1 MNACVKDKFMHGNF
15 FSCFVTAMPF
25 LGVVKVTLLMQKGDD
40 DYMPGNIT
48 RIELCNFMTF
58 NKLTCKPGSRLNL
71 VIGPNGSGKSSLVCA
86 IALGLGGEPQL
97 LGRATS
103 VGAYVKRGEESGYIK
118 ICLRGE
124 SKEELITITRKIDTR
139 NKSEWLF
146 NGKVVGK
153 KEINEVIQ
161 RFNIQVNNLT
171 QGEPECH
178 EEELKNS
185 VLQKCSYLRVCEF
198 AKLTPVQLLEE
209 TEKAVGDPQ
218 LPVQHR
224 TLIMKSQ
231 ELKKFERAVA
241 SNKGS
246 LDQLKAHNAE
256 LEKDVKRVRQREDL
270 LAKAESMKKK
280 LPWLKYDI
288 KKAEYLEAKKQ
299 EEDAKLKLDDAAK
312 ALKELREPIDSSSG
326 TYNEVDDL
334 RRHEESRQQR
344 ISKAKED
351 LAAAEAELANLPPY
365 EPPKHKM
372 EQLSAQIMELE
383 ESAKEMRYQKREKE
397 THLNRNKVT
406 LTQCIDRLRE
416 MENANN
422 KRLQALKNSGAEK
435 IFEAYQWVQEHRSQ
449 FNKEVYGPV
458 LLEVN
463 VANRFHADYLE
474 GHVAYYIWKMRKF
487 GISSRLDQ
495 VFEAPHAVKEVL
507 IGQFGLDNS
516 YIGSKETDEKADL
529 VFKLGIMDFWTPE
542 NHYRW
547 SRSRYGSHVSG
558 NVESVDRSRLLLCST
573 FSEDY
578 SVVPLFYLI
587 DLVLFLDLDVK
598 EIESVKSRKVELEEK
613 ISTIDANLR
622 ALQTALRRKEDEAAE
637 LQREREEIVNITQSK
652 KKKWREME
660 HLVNQRRIKLK
671 SIEREDDPDA
681 AIAKLTDKVKELK
694 IQRFQCVIDIKAVA
708 YRRSFAENNL
718 CSIELEAKIKE
729 MESDAKQQEKVAVQ
743 ASLYLD
749 HRKNAMENCRQQL
762 SVAKKHAES
771 VAVITPELK
780 QAFLEMPATV
790 EDLEAAIQDTI
801 SQANSILFLNHNIL
815 EEYES
820 RQRKIEEL
828 TNKQEMD
835 EKELNDLLD
844 EINALKGRW
853 LPTLRNLVTRIN
865 VTFSRNFKKWLL
877 QARQTG
883 QLQVLSA
890 HHQSGGERSV
900 STILYLVSLQ
910 DLTNCPFRVV
920 DEINQGM
927 DPINERKMFQ
937 QLVRAASQLNT
948 PQCFLL
954 TPKLLPNLEYSDA
967 CSILTVMNGPWI
979 EQPSKG
985 VPLSS
990 LG

>member
-1 MNACVKDKFMHGNF
+1 
-15 FSCFVTAMPF
+15 
-25 LGVVKVTLLMQKGDD
+25 
-40 DYMPGNIT
+40 
-48 RIELCNFMTF
+48 MTF

-86 IALGLGGEPQL
+86 IALGLGGEPQH
-97 LGRATS
+97 RA
-103 VGAYVKRGEESGYIK
+103 VEYGEESQSACFISLSALYDFCTS
-118 ICLRGE
+118 CLGFWYT
-124 SKEELITITRKIDTR
+124 S
-139 NKSEWLF
+139 
-146 NGKVVGK
+146 V
-153 KEINEVIQ
+153 
-161 RFNIQVNNLT
+161 
-171 QGEPECH
+171 H
-178 EEELKNS
+178 LKR
-185 VLQKCSYLRVCEF
+185 LK
-198 AKLTPVQLLEE
+198 
-209 TEKAVGDPQ
+209 KAVGDPQ

-312 ALKELREPIDSSSG
+312 ALKELREPIEKQKGEKAKQEAKLKKLNGLLDSNMKKRSSSSG

-458 LLEVN
+458 LLE
-463 VANRFHADYLE
+463 
-474 GHVAYYIWKMRKF
+474 MRKF

-516 YIGSKETDEKADL
+516 
-529 VFKLGIMDFWTPE
+529 
-542 NHYRW
+542 
-547 SRSRYGSHVSG
+547 
-558 NVESVDRSRLLLCST
+558 
-573 FSEDY
+573 
-578 SVVPLFYLI
+578 
-587 DLVLFLDLDVK
+587 

-694 IQRFQCVIDIKAVA
+694 IQRFQCVIDIKNLLTEAVA

-844 EINALKGRW
+844 EINALKVF
-853 LPTLRNLVTRIN
+853 L
-865 VTFSRNFKKWLL
+865 
-877 QARQTG
+877 
-883 QLQVLSA
+883 A
-890 HHQSGGERSV
+890 HPK
-900 STILYLVSLQ
+900 I
-910 DLTNCPFRVV
+910 
-920 DEINQGM
+920 
-927 DPINERKMFQ
+927 
-937 QLVRAASQLNT
+937 AA
-948 PQCFLL
+948 
-954 TPKLLPNLEYSDA
+954 NLEYSDA